1 MRGIQIS
8 EHYTD
13 IGDFAVMTRTSVL
26 KYSQLARIAGHL
38 CRNAEEL
45 VSSTDTPTNDNLS
58 IAGMMMSWAYTLV
71 PVNIATR
78 FDY

>member
-13 IGDFAVMTRTSVL
+13 KGEFAVMTRTSVL

-38 CRNAEEL
+38 CRSAEEL
-45 VSSTDTPTNDNLS
+45 VFSTNPPTNDNLS
-58 IAGMMMSWAYTLV
+58 IAGTMMSWAYSLV
-71 PVNIATR
+71 PLHIATR
-78 FDY
+78 IDY